1 MERLCGADMLP
12 KEPVV
17 LHRLYQLR
25 FSLSERWN
33 DFRHG
38 IKTNGQLFHLNP
50 EHIEYTPLAYRHL
63 VSILRR
69 LQIGSDDV
77 FLDYGCGK
85 GRALVVA
92 AKFSFREIIG
102 VELSADLVET
112 AKTNIRMARGLHCRN
127 IRVLCAD
134 AAEFDVPDSVTIIYF
149 FNPFTGS
156 VLRRVLVKIRESL
169 DRRPRRIRV
178 IFFNRAEFAK
188 ETAFLPWVRTLEE
201 FQLNYPRVGCGLYQ
215 LD

>member
-1 MERLCGADMLP
+1 M
-12 KEPVV
+12 
-17 LHRLYQLR
+17 
-25 FSLSERWN
+25 
-33 DFRHG
+33 
-38 IKTNGQLFHLNP
+38 
-50 EHIEYTPLAYRHL
+50 
-63 VSILRR
+63 
-69 LQIGSDDV
+69 
-77 FLDYGCGK
+77 
-85 GRALVVA
+85 VA